1 MAEGGQYGSGI
12 SSLLEAA
19 EDRRRAG
26 RLLAA
31 RERFM
36 EAAQSAEI
44 AEDFDSFVKAALGA
58 GGIWVAE
65 QRDVVARATFE
76 TLLQRAQTLAA
87 AGSLEETCL
96 AVRHAAEGVYQGAP
110 VEPVVEAVE
119 RVRSFGEDAATAEAL
134 SLLHHV
140 QLGPRYAEV
149 RLGMAEEIVR
159 LGARANDPF
168 LSLMGLCWRTV
179 DLFLIGDPRAGHSL
193 EELRERSAVE
203 SCDALGFIA
212 DVLAAMVLARAGRLD
227 DAEAASASA
236 LERGTQVGD
245 PDAPAYYGAMLAAL
259 RWWQGRGTEVIEVV
273 RSISTSPRLGFN
285 DHVYVAGD
293 AALSA
298 VLGDLDSAEE
308 ALARLV
314 GLGLDRLPHSSSWLT
329 TQFLVVEAAYLL
341 GDAEVAAS
349 TRELL
354 APYAHLPVM
363 PSLGVVCFGSVERSL
378 GLCAATIGLPDA
390 AVHHLDA
397 AIRVD
402 RRLGSRPMVALTER
416 TLADVLRARGA
427 ENDEARAE
435 QLARHAEERAE
446 RMAMVLPGPPSWL
459 VAHEFASRMGARFRE
474 ASFQTTLRGWRL
486 VTSGRTTL
494 LPHRVGLVYLAELL
508 VRPGQDVE
516 VLSLASQ
523 GLLSGGPSDAVADE
537 EALDSYRRRVR
548 ELKAMIGRGNLKPS
562 DSDRYQ
568 EELVA
573 LVSALKT
580 STGLGGR
587 RRVFPDNEQRART
600 SVRKALIRGIDEIES
615 VEPELGQHL
624 RASVVTGITCRYS
637 PTSAWKLTIQH

>member
-1 MAEGGQYGSGI
+1 ME
-12 SSLLEAA
+12 
-19 EDRRRAG
+19 AG
-26 RLLAA
+26 R
-31 RERFM
+31 
-36 EAAQSAEI
+36 SAEK
-44 AEDFDSFVKAALGA
+44 AEDFEAFVKAALGA

-110 VEPVVEAVE
+110 VEPVVKAVE
-119 RVRSFGEDAATAEAL
+119 RVRAFGEDAATAEAL

-140 QLGPRYAEV
+140 QLGPRYAEG

-179 DLFLIGDPRAGHSL
+179 DLFLIGDPRAGQSL

-236 LERGTQVGD
+236 VERGTQVGD

-293 AALSA
+293 ALLSA
-298 VLGDLDSAEE
+298 VLGDFDSAEE

-314 GLGLDRLPHSSSWLT
+314 GLGLDQLPHSSSWLT

-378 GLCAATIGLPDA
+378 GLCAATIGHPDA

-416 TLADVLRARGA
+416 TLADVLRARGGD
-427 ENDEARAE
+427 NDEARAE

-446 RMAMVLPGPPSWL
+446 RMAMVLPSPPSWL
-459 VAHEFASRMGARFRE
+459 AAHEFASRTAGRFQE
-474 ASFQTTLRGWRL
+474 ASFQTSPRGWRL
-486 VTSGRTTL
+486 VTGGRTTL
-494 LPHRVGLVYLAELL
+494 LPHRVGLGYLAELI

-523 GLLSGGPSDAVADE
+523 GLLSGGLSDALADE
-537 EALDSYRRRVR
+537 QALDSYRRRVR
-548 ELKAMIGRGNLKPS
+548 ELKAMIDRGNLKPS
-562 DSDRYQ
+562 VSDRYQ
-568 EELVA
+568 AELEA
-573 LVSALKT
+573 LTAALRT

-600 SVRKALIRGIDEIES
+600 SVRKALVRGIDEVES

-624 RASVVTGITCRYS
+624 RASVVTGITCRYT
-637 PTSAWKLTIQH
+637 PTSAWKLTIQR